1 LRVAAGVYCCAFR
14 DLTKMGKLYSAAG
27 VGVLPSGFD
36 ISFDHFLT
44 VHDRDLSGV
53 AEMSSVQH
61 LQAA

>member
-1 LRVAAGVYCCAFR
+1 
-14 DLTKMGKLYSAAG
+14 MGKLYSAAG